1 MFNGLT
7 MLNISVVP
15 CYLLEDETEVGEDD
29 PVVHVLSQLQPLQH
43 NITRSIVYIKCKRI
57 SALN

>member
-1 MFNGLT
+1 MFNGL
-7 MLNISVVP
+7 MMINVSGVP

-43 NITRSIVYIKCKRI
+43 NITCSIF
-57 SALN
+57 